1 MNPTESLPEDRAR
14 EVSDLLKVFAH
25 PGRLRLL
32 SRLSE
37 GECSVAEMERELG
50 IRQPSL
56 SQHLGELREAE
67 LVSTRREHKTVFY
80 TLTAPRALELV
91 EILHAMFGS
100 DEPQSRPLRRKAS
113 GRNRNGGAALF
124 AQAGAAATGRSPDLP
139 EPTTR

>member
-1 MNPTESLPEDRAR
+1 MSPAASFPEDKAR

-32 SRLSE
+32 SRLFE

-56 SQHLGELREAE
+56 SQHLGELREAG

-80 TLTAPRALELV
+80 TLTAPRAVELV

-100 DEPQSRPLRRKAS
+100 QEPRRPRRGKAS
-113 GRNRNGGAALF
+113 GRARNGGAAMF
-124 AQAGAAATGRSPDLP
+124 AQAGAAATGRSQDHP
-139 EPTTR
+139 EPTPR